1 MTPDTGCKQGTPGCQ
16 TAMSAAISVIPGI
29 VFAGGVD
36 GHFRAYGTK
45 SGDIVWDFNAA
56 QPYETVNGVPAKG
69 GSFDAPGPVIANGMV
84 FTPSGYGMWGGSAG
98 NVLLAFSVDG
108 K

>member
-1 MTPDTGCKQGTPGCQ
+1 
-16 TAMSAAISVIPGI
+16 VIPGI

-36 GHFRAYGTK
+36 GHFRAYDTK
-45 SGDIVWDFNAA
+45 SGDIVWDYDAA
-56 QPYETVNGVPAKG
+56 HPYDTVNGVPAKG

-84 FTPSGYGMWGGSAG
+84 YTTSGYGMWGGSAG
-98 NVLLAFSVDG
+98 NVLIAFSVDG